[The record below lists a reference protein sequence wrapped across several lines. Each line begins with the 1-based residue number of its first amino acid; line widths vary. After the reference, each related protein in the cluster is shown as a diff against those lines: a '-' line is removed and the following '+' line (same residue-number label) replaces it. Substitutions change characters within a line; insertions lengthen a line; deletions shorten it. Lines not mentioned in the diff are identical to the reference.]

1 MYHPVFEQFG
11 SCIFVVNSS
20 LIKLSCHDKE
30 IIIWNV
36 FSTGDAFVG
45 ALAFYMVEHPDLD
58 LPEMIRRSG
67 FIATISVQNEG
78 TQSSF
83 PFRKDLPE
91 SFFK

>member
-1 MYHPVFEQFG
+1 MAWLPLQKSDILH
-11 SCIFVVNSS
+11 
-20 LIKLSCHDKE
+20 LIENLNFL
-30 IIIWNV
+30 IL

-45 ALAFYMVEHPDLD
+45 ALAFYMVEYPDLD

-83 PFRKDLPE
+83 PSRKDLPE

>member
-1 MYHPVFEQFG
+1 
-11 SCIFVVNSS
+11 
-20 LIKLSCHDKE
+20 
-30 IIIWNV
+30 
-36 FSTGDAFVG
+36 VG
-45 ALAFYMVEHPDLD
+45 ALAFYLAEQPDLD

-67 FIATISVQNEG
+67 FIATISVQKEG